1 MMFDVIVVG
10 GGPAGLFLACELRL
24 AGARPLVLERR
35 PEPDLSDKAH
45 GLAGQ
50 VVRLLDHRGLYER
63 CGGRGVPAPAP
74 GFFFGGMPL
83 PLHELG
89 AENPMHLLPC
99 DQRDLERVLGER
111 AAELG
116 ADVRRGWEV
125 LSLAQDDDRVEVVT
139 RGPGGVATT
148 LTARYL
154 VGCDGG
160 HSMVRKAA
168 GIAFPG
174 VSDDHVVDRSALV
187 GPGEHFRMLP
197 GGRVLI
203 DGLGEIP
210 AHFHR
215 TDRGVFT
222 LLAHDPRRPLI
233 NTAEWEDHPAG
244 SFPGPGAPMTL
255 AEMEK
260 SVERVLGVRLP
271 LSPPPEGAPSM
282 LRRLCGRNT
291 RLADRYRA
299 GRVFIAGDA
308 AQVSHGPT
316 LNLAL
321 QDAANLAW
329 KLAAALRGQ
338 APEGL
343 LDSYEAERRACA
355 ERVVTHT
362 LAATALLAPGA
373 EVTALRRLF
382 GELLGRT
389 ENLRLVAGLMA
400 GSDVR
405 YDMGEE
411 RPAAPTGWFAPSF
424 ALTAG
429 DGRPGRLAEL
439 LRDARP
445 LLLDLTGRD
454 ALAAT
459 AAPWLDRVRHVAAT
473 AAGAPAPALL
483 VRPDGYV
490 AWAGADPDGLEAALT
505 RWFGDRPRR
514 AATPA

>member
-1 MMFDVIVVG
+1 MIFDAIVVG

-83 PLHELG
+83 PLHTLG
-89 AENPMHLLPC
+89 ADNPMYLLPC
-99 DQRDLERVLGER
+99 DQRDLERVLAER

-125 LSLAQDDDRVEVVT
+125 ISFDQTDDQVDVLT
-139 RGPGGVATT
+139 RAPDGTETT

-160 HSMVRKAA
+160 HSLVRKQA

-187 GPGEHFRMLP
+187 GPSDHIRILP
-197 GGRVLI
+197 GGRVHI

-244 SFPGPGAPMTL
+244 AFPGPGAPMTL

-260 SVERVLGVRLP
+260 SVERVLGVRVP
-271 LSPPPEGAPSM
+271 LTAPPEGAPTM
-282 LRRLCGRNT
+282 LRRLSGRNT
-291 RLADRYRA
+291 RLAERYRD
-299 GRVFIAGDA
+299 GRVFLAGDA

-329 KLAAALRGQ
+329 KLAATLRGH

-343 LDSYEAERRACA
+343 LDSYGTERRACA

-373 EVTALRRLF
+373 EVTALRSLF
-382 GELLGRT
+382 TELLGRT
-389 ENLRLVAGLMA
+389 ENLRMIAGLMA
-400 GSDVR
+400 GGDVR
-405 YDMGEE
+405 HDMGEE
-411 RPAAPTGWFAPSF
+411 RPAAPTGWFVPP
-424 ALTAG
+424 LDLVTG
-429 DGRPGRLAEL
+429 DGRPRRLAEL

-445 LLLDLTGRD
+445 LLLDLTGGD

-459 AAPWLDRVRHVAAT
+459 ARPWNDRVRHVPAT

-505 RWFGDRPRR
+505 RWFGPR
-514 AATPA
+514 